1 MRDQLTAQR
10 VLAVRDA
17 QKAATQPADE
27 QEGWGVRPDRSV
39 QERQVRMENR
49 ELLQRLW
56 REGAKPRVHSDG
68 NIYVA
73 TINGIV
79 PHGAWDVSKRVADAR
94 VASAAN

>member
-1 MRDQLTAQR
+1 
-10 VLAVRDA
+10 VLAARDA
-17 QKAATQPADE
+17 IKLTTGAE
-27 QEGWGVRPDRSV
+27 GQEGWGVRLDRSL
-39 QERQVRMENR
+39 QERKVRAENR